1 MTGCAATRVYK
12 PMSKY
17 EGVVDMSVLK
27 NEHNQT
33 NRRDV
38 LLSGVA
44 AGVAA
49 AFLETLNIGSAAMAA
64 PLDEPADM
72 VDALHSA
79 FGKRHV
85 RAVHAKGVV
94 LTGTFAPDPAA
105 LGICSANLFTAQS
118 VPITV
123 RFSDFTGIPDIPD
136 TVGDANPRGLAIKFH
151 QADGSEMDIVSH
163 SFNGFPTKT
172 AMEFG
177 QLLRAIGS
185 SGPDVPHPT
194 PLERFLE
201 GHPIAKTFLTTQ
213 KPAPVSYAT
222 VPFFGV
228 NSFAFVKDGTART
241 NVRYR
246 FVPLAGEHYLDLAS
260 IAASGPN
267 YLSEEIAVR
276 VAKTPIRFDWF
287 SQVAIKGDAIDDPS
301 IAWPENRELV
311 KLGTLTIDKFEADQV
326 KVSHD
331 LLFLPGNIPAE
342 IEIADPMLAVRTD
355 AYPISFGERQ

>member
-1 MTGCAATRVYK
+1 
-12 PMSKY
+12 MSKY
-17 EGVVDMSVLK
+17 EGAVDMNLLK
-27 NEHNQT
+27 NSHTQT

-49 AFLETLNIGSAAMAA
+49 TFLESLHVGSAVMAA
-64 PLDEPADM
+64 PLDEPAEM

-118 VPITV
+118 VPVTA

-185 SGPDVPHPT
+185 SGSDVPHPT
-194 PLERFLE
+194 PLERFLD

-228 NSFAFVKDGTART
+228 NSFAFVKGGSART

-246 FVPLAGEHYLDLAS
+246 FVPLAGEHYLDPAS

-267 YLSEEIAVR
+267 YLSEEIAAR

-287 SQVAIKGDAIDDPS
+287 AQIAIKGDAIDDPS
-301 IAWPENRELV
+301 IAWPDNRELV
-311 KLGTLTIDKFEADQV
+311 KLGTLTIDKFEVDQV
-326 KVSHD
+326 KASHD

-342 IEIADPMLAVRTD
+342 IEIADPMLAVRTN

>member
-1 MTGCAATRVYK
+1 MPVSTNDR
-12 PMSKY
+12 
-17 EGVVDMSVLK
+17 
-27 NEHNQT
+27 NRT

-38 LLSGVA
+38 LISGVA

-49 AFLETLNIGSAAMAA
+49 KFLESSLIVPQAIAAS
-64 PLDEPADM
+64 PDVPADM

-94 LTGTFAPDPAA
+94 LTGTFTPDAAAQVVCSAA
-105 LGICSANLFTAQS
+105 LFTSPS
-118 VPITV
+118 VPVTV

-136 TVGDANPRGLAIKFH
+136 TVGDANPRGFAVKFH

-172 AMEFG
+172 SVEFG

-185 SGPDVPHPT
+185 SGPNASRPT
-194 PLERFLE
+194 PLEIFFD

-222 VPFFGV
+222 VPYFGV
-228 NSFAFVKDGTART
+228 NAFAFVKSGGARM

-246 FVPLAGEHYLDLAS
+246 FVPHAGEHFLDLAS
-260 IAASGPN
+260 IAASSPN
-267 YLSEEIAVR
+267 YLAEEIELR
-276 VAKTPIRFDWF
+276 VAKTPISFDWF
-287 SQVAIKGDAIDDPS
+287 VQVAGPSDAVDDPS
-301 IAWPENRELV
+301 IAWPENRELL
-311 KLGTLTIDKFEADQV
+311 KLGTITIDKFETDQV
-326 KVSHD
+326 KASHD
-331 LLFLPGNIPAE
+331 LLFLPGNIPTE
-342 IEIADPMLAVRTD
+342 IEIVDPMLTVRTG
-355 AYPISFGERQ
+355 AYPISFSERQ